1 MGRKPKTEEPVFNR
15 LEEARLAAGLTRAEL
30 AAAVGIHYQTL
41 GYLERGEYS
50 PSLVLALRISSVLQT
65 PIEQIFSL
73 EDFAPKPVKNGIR
86 K

>member
-15 LEEARLAAGLTRAEL
+15 LEAARLAAGLTRAEL
-30 AAAVGIHYQTL
+30 AAAVDIHYQTL

-65 PIEQIFSL
+65 PIENIFSL
-73 EDFAPKPVKNGIR
+73 EDFVSQPVKSEKR